1 MDGQGDYY
9 GNSSAFSNVKLKD
22 LEEKQNIMKER
33 LLLIGQNLIDSKE
46 EHDNKILEMKKDI
59 EVLKGDMEKV
69 KIFLETISQEMGK
82 FAKKEDLD
90 ILGKQMRMFQPLKF
104 LKEKR

>member
-1 MDGQGDYY
+1 
-9 GNSSAFSNVKLKD
+9 
-22 LEEKQNIMKER
+22 
-33 LLLIGQNLIDSKE
+33 
-46 EHDNKILEMKKDI
+46 LEMKKDI